1 MIIEVAIESVELNK
15 IPKDEISALFSE
27 LGRASKLGYHRV
39 FLKEDLA
46 KWVMNP
52 KNINL
57 SDIHRQQ
64 FGYIMDKIAERGDQV
79 DRAKCKMIIKVG
91 GTEPIKKDGC
101 HWIVS
106 HKKFIDGMTLDQSI
120 LLTENSLYDGNL
132 YSMMFNLEAD
142 RHGLG
147 PLNSFRFNGG
157 GSGIEEIFADIVEYG
172 KICLAIADL
181 DIYVFNKSVG
191 EKLLCNFREFKDEGI
206 IGLVDLTCGDKIENF
221 LPFAVIRIVYDNL
234 ISKQKNTYR
243 DCIKNLE
250 TIENIINNNPNID
263 KSIWLK
269 LDIKKKF
276 IREEFTSVNT
286 DSASNE
292 LNNEY
297 KKQKIKVTEGK
308 PDGFSNTNLVKRF
321 LSCSEAV
328 SEFEEFTNSD
338 EWKYLFESWLE
349 PKIWFLCG
357 EDINSG

>member
-1 MIIEVAIESVELNK
+1 MIIDVAINPTELRK
-15 IPKDEISALFSE
+15 IPEDELSALFSE
-27 LGRASKLGYHRV
+27 LGRASVLGYHRI
-39 FLKEDLA
+39 FISEDLGN
-46 KWVMNP
+46 WVMDEN
-52 KNINL
+52 NVSL
-57 SDIHRQQ
+57 SNRHRQQ
-64 FGYIMDKIAERGDQV
+64 FGRIVEEISEREDQL
-79 DRAKCKMIIKVG
+79 DHAKCKMIIKVG
-91 GTEPIKKDGC
+91 GKEPIKKDGC

-106 HKKFIDGMTLDQSI
+106 HKNFLNGMTLDQSI
-120 LLTENSLYDGNL
+120 LLTENSLNDGKL
-132 YSMMFNLEAD
+132 FSMMFNLEAD
-142 RHGLG
+142 KHRLG

-157 GSGIEEIFADIVEYG
+157 GSGIEAIFADIIGYG

-181 DIYVFNKSVG
+181 DLYVFKRNVG
-191 EKLLCNFREFKDEGI
+191 SKLLCKYNEFKEEGI
-206 IGLVDLTCGDKIENF
+206 IGLVDLTLGDKIENF
-221 LPFAVIRIVYDNL
+221 LPFKVIRVVYDNL
-234 ISKQKNTYR
+234 NSKQKDTYK
-243 DCIKNLE
+243 DCIENLE
-250 TIENIINNNPNID
+250 IIENIIKSNPNID
-263 KSIWLK
+263 NSIWLK
-269 LDIKKKF
+269 LDIKKEF